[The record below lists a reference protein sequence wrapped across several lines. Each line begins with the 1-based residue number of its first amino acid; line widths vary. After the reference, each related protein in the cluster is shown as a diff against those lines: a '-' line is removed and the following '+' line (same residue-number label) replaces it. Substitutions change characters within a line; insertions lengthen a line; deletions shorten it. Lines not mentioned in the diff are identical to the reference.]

1 MASKPSSTTT
11 GLAKVATLDECL
23 DQLMDTGYVVIP
35 REVTGFSEHEAA
47 AVHGAQLSELDRRFK
62 GWREANAPVH
72 TEMQK
77 ALQGLFSRQRN
88 YPGPLLETHA

>member
-1 MASKPSSTTT
+1 MASEPSSTAA
-11 GLAKVATLDECL
+11 GPAKVATLNACL

-35 REVTGFSEHEAA
+35 REITGFSEHEAA

-62 GWREANAPVH
+62 GWREANATVH

-77 ALQGLFSRQRN
+77 ALQGLISRQRN
-88 YPGPLLETHA
+88 YPGSLLEPHG